1 MLKRHYFVW
10 LAATVLFIS
19 GCAQSQNQNT
29 YRYDEVG
36 KSSAISFGTI
46 IAIREIDI
54 IGRNTGAGT
63 AVGAAAG
70 AGAGSYVGSG
80 SGELWAVGAG
90 LLLGA
95 MAGAAA
101 EQAMADSKGI
111 EYTVTLESG
120 ITLTVAQNVAA
131 TDTPIGIGQ
140 RVIVQN
146 SGGYQRVLP
155 AAHLPSQVQRPVG
168 ITVVD

>member
-1 MLKRHYFVW
+1 MLRRHHFIW
-10 LAATVLFIS
+10 LAAIALTIA
-19 GCAQSQNQNT
+19 GCAQTQNQNT

-36 KSSAISFGTI
+36 KSSAISFGTV

-54 IGRNTGAGT
+54 IGRNTGTGA

-70 AGAGSYVGSG
+70 AGAGSYAGSG
-80 SGELWAVGAG
+80 SGELWAIGAG
-90 LLLGA
+90 LVLGA

-101 EQAMADSKGI
+101 EQAMADSKGM
-111 EYTVTLESG
+111 EYTVTLETG
-120 ITLTVAQNVAA
+120 ITLTVAQNMAA

-146 SGGYQRVLP
+146 TGGYQRVLP
-155 AAHLPSQVQRPVG
+155 ATHLPTQVKRPVG
-168 ITVVD
+168 IEIVD